1 MRINFVLLAQ
11 GTAFNIVADKRG
23 ESGPPE
29 LSGDQLASFQEAGMA
44 GGLMIMAAFKDG
56 MAEGVVGWYVD
67 AAFVSKDAG
76 FDLPVGEPGT
86 EGKRDILMHGLE
98 GL

>member
-11 GTAFNIVADKRG
+11 GTAFNIAADKRG

-44 GGLMIMAAFKDG
+44 GGLVIMAAFEDG
-56 MAEGVVGWYVD
+56 MAEGVVGWYIY
-67 AAFVSKDAG
+67 ATLISKDAS
-76 FDLPVGEPGT
+76 FDLPVGKPGT